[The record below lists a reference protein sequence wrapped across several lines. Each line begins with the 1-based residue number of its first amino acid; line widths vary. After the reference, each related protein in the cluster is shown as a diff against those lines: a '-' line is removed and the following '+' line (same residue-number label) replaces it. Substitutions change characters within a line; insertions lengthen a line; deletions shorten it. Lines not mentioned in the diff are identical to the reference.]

1 MTTEQQNDAPSQ
13 QDETI
18 RSKPRKS
25 DGENLLHFKETL
37 NVLEKFFLFMSKTE
51 MNILQ
56 YCTRSTRLTLTSVG
70 GMVVI
75 TGVLAFF
82 SAFFTIKNCFF
93 RGENTEMAWGV
104 SIVAAMMY
112 SIAIMAFDREV
123 VSSTTFWAGVLRI
136 PLAGLIGVV
145 IAFPME
151 LQLQHGRISAE
162 LDKIVVERNKPSYSK
177 IKTLEDDQKNLLSQ
191 SIQPL
196 ESKKVNLEKLRD
208 QEQKSADWE
217 SRPENGLCRGKCA
230 EHKSN
235 AEGYQ
240 KQIDQVREQI
250 IQEQDRITKSAAYL
264 DMKKEVDTTKESIRN
279 ERRNSNDLLSQKV
292 ALDTIHKHP
301 EYGSSARSLSFFLML
316 FFICFEMFPV
326 LIKMTMPYTEYH
338 AYLDARMRINVS
350 KIAAISN
357 YWWKDVQNR
366 PEKLMT
372 SKTEVTDLFA
382 EVLEDKEKDIN
393 DPNAPEDRPHA

>member
-1 MTTEQQNDAPSQ
+1 M
-13 QDETI
+13 
-18 RSKPRKS
+18 
-25 DGENLLHFKETL
+25 
-37 NVLEKFFLFMSKTE
+37 
-51 MNILQ
+51 
-56 YCTRSTRLTLTSVG
+56 
-70 GMVVI
+70 
-75 TGVLAFF
+75 F

-93 RGENTEMAWGV
+93 RGDNTEIAWVV
-104 SIVAAMMY
+104 SVVAAMMY

-162 LDKIVVERNKPSYSK
+162 LDKMVVEQNKPNLAKKKQVEEGRDS
-177 IKTLEDDQKNLLSQ
+177 LLSQ
-191 SIQPL
+191 SIEPL
-196 ESKKVNLEKLRD
+196 KSKLDNLENLRD

-217 SRPENGLCRGKCA
+217 SQPENGLCRGKCA

-240 KQIDQVREQI
+240 QQIDQVREQI
-250 IQEQDRITKSAAYL
+250 IQEQKRITESTFYL
-264 DMKKEVDTTKESIRN
+264 DANKEIAAIDSAIAQKRKGI
-279 ERRNSNDLLSQKV
+279 NDLLSQKL
-292 ALDTIHKHP
+292 ALDTIHNDP
-301 EYGSSARSLSFFLML
+301 VYGGSARSLGTFLML

-366 PEKLMT
+366 PERLMS